1 MWKIENARLD
11 EACFKW
17 LSKVKNTA
25 NFASTCGGTQ
35 TWKMSEDE
43 DNVWFQMTGMKEGKK
58 KAKLKDS

>member
-43 DNVWFQMTGMKEGKK
+43 DNVWFQMMGMKEW
-58 KAKLKDS
+58 